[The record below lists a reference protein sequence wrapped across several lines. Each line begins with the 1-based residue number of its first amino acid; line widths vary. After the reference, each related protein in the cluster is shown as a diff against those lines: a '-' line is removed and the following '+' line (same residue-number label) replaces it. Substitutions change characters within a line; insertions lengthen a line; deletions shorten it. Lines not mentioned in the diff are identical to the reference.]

1 LDRGMPEGVG
11 SVLVGQVEEK
21 PSTRAGMT
29 IAVILVDPGDVRE
42 LDLLLDRVETREG
55 EPVPLDEGDHF
66 GMVAAGRALEA
77 SFEVE
82 EPSAIVILGRNTPE
96 ERYGVPVRGFRP
108 SADRGSA
115 ARGRRP
121 EILPT
126 GNRDPSPAR
135 GPLSAPP
142 KPWRGPSVPMI

>member
-1 LDRGMPEGVG
+1 MPEGGG

-21 PSTRAGMT
+21 PSTHAGMT
-29 IAVILVDPGDVRE
+29 IAVILIVPGDVRE

-82 EPSAIVILGRNTPE
+82 EPSAIVILGRET
-96 ERYGVPVRGFRP
+96 RP
-108 SADRGSA
+108 RSATGCTLEAFGHR
-115 ARGRRP
+115 
-121 EILPT
+121 PT
-126 GNRDPSPAR
+126 GAALRADADLRSSLRAIGTR
-135 GPLSAPP
+135 LPP
-142 KPWRGPSVPMI
+142 VGRCQLPRNPGGDRPYR

>member
-1 LDRGMPEGVG
+1 LGRGMPEGVG

-21 PSTRAGMT
+21 PSIRAGMT

-42 LDLLLDRVETREG
+42 LDLLLDWVETREG

-82 EPSAIVILGRNTPE
+82 EPSAIAILGRNTPD
-96 ERYGVPVRGFRP
+96 GALRG
-108 SADRGSA
+108 
-115 ARGRRP
+115 AR
-121 EILPT
+121 
-126 GNRDPSPAR
+126 
-135 GPLSAPP
+135 
-142 KPWRGPSVPMI
+142 